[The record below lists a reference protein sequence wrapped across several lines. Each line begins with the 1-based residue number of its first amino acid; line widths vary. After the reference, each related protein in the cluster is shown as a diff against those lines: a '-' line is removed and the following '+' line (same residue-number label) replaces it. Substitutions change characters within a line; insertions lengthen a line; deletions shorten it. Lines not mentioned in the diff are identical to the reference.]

1 MLWIAIGLSA
11 VTLTV
16 GIIILVLLLRK
27 KTDNGFSELRME
39 LDGSMHRLGERV
51 QNGQQ
56 NTETRQAQR
65 ISEMQ
70 DIIEKRLTSTEQS
83 NEQKLE
89 AIRQTLERRIAAM
102 QADNNTRLAKMQET
116 VDEKLQKT
124 LETKMTQSFALVS
137 EQLQRVYEGLGE
149 MQKVAT
155 GVTDLKKVLSNVK
168 TRGILGEIQL
178 GAILAEILSP
188 EQYAQN
194 VTVVPGA
201 KESVE
206 YAVKLPGEGG
216 ETVWLPIDAKFPGDS
231 FAALQD
237 AYESGNPDEVKSAAA
252 VLAQTLRGEAKKI
265 RDKYIAPPHT
275 TEFAIMFLPFEGLYA
290 EAVNRGLIE
299 KFQNEF
305 RISITGPST
314 MAALL
319 NSLQMGFRT
328 LAIQKRSA
336 EVWQVL
342 GSVKTEFDKF
352 ADVLEKSQT
361 HLRQTQQDLDALI
374 GTRTNAILRKLRDV
388 QVLDQ
393 ENLRIED

>member
-1 MLWIAIGLSA
+1 MLWVSLVLSA
-11 VTLTV
+11 GALAV
-16 GIIILVLLLRK
+16 GIIILVLLLRNASLRR
-27 KTDNGFSELRME
+27 DAGRDFAELRME
-39 LDGSMHRLGERV
+39 LGGNIHRFGESVR
-51 QNGQQ
+51 GAQQ
-56 NTETRQAQR
+56 NAESRQAQR
-65 ISEMQ
+65 LSELQ
-70 DIIEKRLTSTEQS
+70 GLT
-83 NEQKLE
+83 EQKLE
-89 AIRQTLERRIAAM
+89 AIRQTLERRISAM
-102 QADNNTRLAKMQET
+102 QADNNQHLQRMQET

-124 LETKMTQSFALVS
+124 LETRMTQSFALVS

-188 EQYAQN
+188 EQYAKN
-194 VTVVPGA
+194 VAVLPGSSA
-201 KESVE
+201 VVE
-206 YAVKLPGEGG
+206 YAVKLPGDGG
-216 ETVWLPIDAKFPGDS
+216 ETVWLPIDAKFPGDT

-237 AYESGNPDEVKSAAA
+237 AYESGSAETVKSATAI
-252 VLAQTLRGEAKKI
+252 LAQTLRNEARMI
-265 RDKYIAPPHT
+265 REKYIAPPYT

-299 KFQNEF
+299 KFQSEF
-305 RISITGPST
+305 RVSLAGPST

-342 GSVKTEFDKF
+342 GNVKAEFDKF
-352 ADVLEKSQT
+352 AEVLEKSQT
-361 HLRQTQQDLDALI
+361 HLRQTQQDLDTLV
-374 GTRTNAILRKLRDV
+374 GTRTNAILRRLRDV
-388 QVLDQ
+388 QVL
-393 ENLRIED
+393 EERKEES